1 MYVYVYVYISYIYT
15 YIYIYIYIYMYLVC
29 DHEITQAKT
38 SLLRQVFSIVASTEI
53 YETLLNF

>member
-1 MYVYVYVYISYIYT
+1 
-15 YIYIYIYIYMYLVC
+15 MYLVC